1 MIKFSVSIIIP
12 CRNEGKFI
20 GKCLDSIL
28 EQDYLKDKI
37 DVLVVD
43 GMSTDKTCEIVK
55 KYAQKS
61 NTVKFFDNPK
71 FTTPGGMNIGVRE
84 ASGQVIVIMGAH
96 TIYTKNYISKCIIY
110 LNQYHVDVVGGLIQ
124 TLPGAE
130 TLKAKAIAL
139 VLSSPFGVGNSY
151 FRTGIKEPKFVD
163 TVPFGCYRREVFDK
177 IGFFDEDLIRN
188 QDDEFNLRLIKS
200 GGKILLVPDIVSKYY
215 ARDKFL
221 KLWNMYYQYG
231 YFKPLVVKKV
241 GGVLTWR
248 QLIPGIMVS
257 SMLIL
262 VIGAFFNRYLFLL
275 FLSEAGIYLIVNFVF
290 SLALAMKNGISLL
303 FFLMISFI
311 VLHFSY
317 GIGYLKGVIDFM
329 VFRKNKIKD
338 MPISR

>member
-1 MIKFSVSIIIP
+1 
-12 CRNEGKFI
+12 
-20 GKCLDSIL
+20 
-28 EQDYLKDKI
+28 
-37 DVLVVD
+37 
-43 GMSTDKTCEIVK
+43 
-55 KYAQKS
+55 
-61 NTVKFFDNPK
+61 
-71 FTTPGGMNIGVRE
+71 
-84 ASGQVIVIMGAH
+84 MGAH

-151 FRTGIKEPKFVD
+151 FRIGIKEPKFVD

-177 IGFFDEDLIRN
+177 IGLFDEDLIRN
-188 QDDEFNLRLIKS
+188 QDDEFNLRLIKN

-262 VIGAFFNRYLFLL
+262 GIGAFFNRYLFLL

-290 SLALAMKNGISLL
+290 SLALAMKNGILLL
-303 FFLMISFI
+303 FFLMISFM

-317 GIGYLKGVIDFM
+317 GFGYLKGVIDFM
-329 VFRKNKIKD
+329 VFRKSKIKD
-338 MPISR
+338 IPISR